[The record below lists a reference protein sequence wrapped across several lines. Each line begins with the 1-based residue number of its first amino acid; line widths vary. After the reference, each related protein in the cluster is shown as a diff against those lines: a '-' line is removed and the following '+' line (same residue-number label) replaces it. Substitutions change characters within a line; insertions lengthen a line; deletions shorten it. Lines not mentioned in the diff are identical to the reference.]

1 MKQIHRQERTCLFL
15 KVEKN
20 LQMMKTLQLFLHNI
34 FNIKSSCNIWKS
46 IFRKN
51 PCYMTKQAAFEV
63 TEKVLLVMKQ
73 LSSAQ
78 TSHATKEITNG
89 MTEALNE
96 VFQTGIHNKQT
107 LCCVPG
113 FVEYMT
119 IITKLDLQMTLKDGK
134 PSSAA
139 DIAKKVQSLLGS
151 ELYEVRLVVL
161 DMLASIFTEHKQCKE
176 HSEPPVTCPVT
187 MTTMSSAAIDGVMS
201 LLPYLLERAL
211 HQEQHFEC
219 QIKVRIFFRMI

>member
-1 MKQIHRQERTCLFL
+1 
-15 KVEKN
+15 
-20 LQMMKTLQLFLHNI
+20 
-34 FNIKSSCNIWKS
+34 
-46 IFRKN
+46 
-51 PCYMTKQAAFEV
+51 MTKQAAFEV
-63 TEKVLLVMKQ
+63 TEKVLLVMEQ

-78 TSHATKEITNG
+78 TNHATKEITNS

-96 VFQTGIHNKQT
+96 EFKAGIHNKQT

-113 FVEYMT
+113 FVEYLT
-119 IITKLDLQMTLKDGK
+119 VITKLDLQITLRDSKS
-134 PSSAA
+134 SSAA
-139 DIAKKVQSLLGS
+139 DIATKVQYLLGS

-161 DMLASIFTEHKQCKE
+161 DVLASIFTAHKQCKE
-176 HSEPPVTCPVT
+176 HSEPVTCPVT

-211 HQEQHFEC
+211 DQEQHFEC

>member
-1 MKQIHRQERTCLFL
+1 
-15 KVEKN
+15 
-20 LQMMKTLQLFLHNI
+20 
-34 FNIKSSCNIWKS
+34 
-46 IFRKN
+46 
-51 PCYMTKQAAFEV
+51 MTKQAAFEV
-63 TEKVLLVMKQ
+63 TEKVLLVMEQ

-78 TSHATKEITNG
+78 TNHATKEITNS

-96 VFQTGIHNKQT
+96 EFKAGIHNKQT

-113 FVEYMT
+113 FVEYLT
-119 IITKLDLQMTLKDGK
+119 VITKLDLQITLRDGK
-134 PSSAA
+134 SSSAA
-139 DIAKKVQSLLGS
+139 DIATKVQSLLGS

-161 DMLASIFTEHKQCKE
+161 DVLASIFTAHKQCKE
-176 HSEPPVTCPVT
+176 HSDPPATCPVT

-219 QIKVRIFFRMI
+219 QIKVRIFFIMI